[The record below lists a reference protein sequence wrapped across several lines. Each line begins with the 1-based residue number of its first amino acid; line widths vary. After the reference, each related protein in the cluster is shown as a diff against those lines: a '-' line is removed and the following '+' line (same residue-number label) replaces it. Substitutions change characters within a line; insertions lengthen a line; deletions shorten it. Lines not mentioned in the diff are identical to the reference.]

1 MHLRYADCGMCR
13 LLTSVQY
20 TAAIARPK
28 SVFCFPAQKNYLQN
42 TVLIYSHLQYTSID
56 KEKWQYTA
64 DITSVNDK
72 EDVRSS
78 MINMSRLSVINFLIK
93 NGTKT

>member
-1 MHLRYADCGMCR
+1 MHLSYADCGMCR

-64 DITSVNDK
+64 DITSV
-72 EDVRSS
+72 
-78 MINMSRLSVINFLIK
+78 MIRKMSDPR
-93 NGTKT
+93 